1 MRRFSTISSTAIV
14 VFAGFLTA
22 CSPAEPPKIEV
33 KGDIYCDIAQKVR
46 WSQADTAETVKQVVR
61 ENAKHDRVCGVK
73 TS

>member
-1 MRRFSTISSTAIV
+1 MTRLIV
-14 VFAGFLTA
+14 IGFLVA
-22 CSPAEPPKIEV
+22 LAGCAQPEPPKIEV
-33 KGDIYCDIAQKVR
+33 KGDVYCDIAQKVR

>member
-1 MRRFSTISSTAIV
+1 MKASCIKRTLLVGVLVCLS
-14 VFAGFLTA
+14 G
-22 CSPAEPPKIEV
+22 CGPPEPPKVEL
-33 KGDIYCDIAQKVR
+33 KGDTYCDIAQKIR